1 MWKTSNLSVCFRQ
14 MPNSVNVCFLD
25 HGICIVFKTFDLT
38 LLKVVKWVECFIP
51 SPTFDLWNRTKYW
64 SYIRQIF
71 SLKNQPQLRWF
82 IGSMKDPSGDL
93 AVYCL
98 SFIEMTQVLLNTI
111 FATQSGNLE
120 LLFKFLRDLVPYTFA
135 YNNMYYAGY
144 LTTMLGE
151 CYN

>member
-1 MWKTSNLSVCFRQ
+1 
-14 MPNSVNVCFLD
+14 
-25 HGICIVFKTFDLT
+25 
-38 LLKVVKWVECFIP
+38 
-51 SPTFDLWNRTKYW
+51 
-64 SYIRQIF
+64 
-71 SLKNQPQLRWF
+71 
-82 IGSMKDPSGDL
+82 MKDSSGDL
-93 AVYCL
+93 TVYCL

-120 LLFKFLRDLVPYTFA
+120 LLFKFLKDLVPYTFA

>member
-1 MWKTSNLSVCFRQ
+1 
-14 MPNSVNVCFLD
+14 
-25 HGICIVFKTFDLT
+25 
-38 LLKVVKWVECFIP
+38 
-51 SPTFDLWNRTKYW
+51 
-64 SYIRQIF
+64 
-71 SLKNQPQLRWF
+71 
-82 IGSMKDPSGDL
+82 MKDSGGDL

-120 LLFKFLRDLVPYTFA
+120 LLFESLRDLVPYAFA
-135 YNNMYYAGY
+135 YDNMHYARY